1 LKILFA
7 KLFFS
12 LLFISLT
19 SAASAQVISELQKW
33 LAQDRSARPTLS
45 QQAFATKPISS
56 KEAERAKKLI
66 LEDRKSYLRKV
77 WTAEW
82 QDKEFKHDNYTF
94 KFDFKIFGEKPA
106 DGRSLYISLHGGG
119 GTTKEVNDQQWRNQQ
134 RLYTPAEG
142 IYVAPR
148 APTDSWNMW
157 HQEHID
163 YFLDRLIQ
171 AAIVFEDV
179 NPDKVYIMGYSA
191 GGDGVFQLAPRMA
204 DRWAAAAMMAGHP
217 GDATALNLRNI
228 GFTIH
233 MGGKDAAYK
242 RNDLARRWGVLLDS
256 LQKSDPEGYVH
267 AVTVHE
273 GLPHWMN
280 RRDSVAVP
288 WMAKFKRNPF
298 PSKIIWQQDD
308 VKHEQFY
315 WVKVPPTSAKENQA
329 LVITYKNNEIDIL
342 KSAYDTLIIKLNDDM
357 MNLNKKVTVRL
368 NGEKIFSGKLKRTLL
383 PVWQSIEMR
392 TDEQAVFSSQ
402 IMVVDKKVLTSVSG
416 YI

>member
-1 LKILFA
+1 MKTLLA

-19 SAASAQVISELQKW
+19 SVASAQVITELQKW
-33 LAQDRSARPTLS
+33 LAQDRLTRPTLS
-45 QQAFATKPISS
+45 QQAFATKPISR
-56 KEAERAKKLI
+56 KEAEMAKGLI
-66 LEDRKSYLRKV
+66 LADRKNYLRKV
-77 WTAEW
+77 WATEW
-82 QDKEFKHDNYTF
+82 QAKAFKHDNYTF
-94 KFDFKIFGEKPA
+94 KFDYKTFGEKPA

-119 GTTKEVNDQQWRNQQ
+119 GTTKEVNDQQWRNQL
-134 RLYTPAEG
+134 RVYTPAEG

-148 APTDSWNMW
+148 APTDSWDMW
-157 HQEHID
+157 HQDHID

-242 RNDLARRWGVLLDS
+242 RNELARQWGVLLDS
-256 LQKSDPEGYVH
+256 LQKNNPDGYRH
-267 AVTVHE
+267 EVTVHE

-280 RRDSVAVP
+280 RRDTVAVP
-288 WMAKFKRNPF
+288 WMAKFKRNPL

-315 WVKVPPTSAKENQA
+315 WVKVPATKAKKSQE
-329 LVITYKNNEIDIL
+329 LIITYKNNEIDIL
-342 KSAYDTLIIKLNDDM
+342 KSAYDTVTIKLNDDM

-368 NGEKIFSGKLKRTLL
+368 HGEKIFANKLKRTLL
-383 PVWQSIEMR
+383 PIWQSIELR
-392 TDEQAVFSSQ
+392 TDEQAVFSSR
-402 IMVVDKKVLTSVSG
+402 IMVVGKNVLSP
-416 YI
+416 I

>member
-1 LKILFA
+1 LKTLFG

-33 LAQDRSARPTLS
+33 LAQDRSTRPLLS

-56 KEAERAKKLI
+56 KEAERVKKLI
-66 LEDRKSYLRKV
+66 LEDRKSYLRKA
-77 WTAEW
+77 WAAEW

-94 KFDFKIFGEKPA
+94 KFDFKTFGEKPA
-106 DGRSLYISLHGGG
+106 NGRSLYISLHGGG

-242 RNDLARRWGVLLDS
+242 RNDLAKQWGVLLDS
-256 LQKSDPEGYVH
+256 LQKSDPEGYAH
-267 AVTVHE
+267 EVTVHE

-315 WVKVPPTSAKENQA
+315 WVKVSPTSPKENQA

-368 NGEKIFSGKLKRTLL
+368 HGEKIFSGKLKRTLL

-402 IMVVDKKVLTSVSG
+402 IMVVDKKVLTSVLG
-416 YI
+416 HI